1 MNNTLITISPE
12 IMGGTPVFYG
22 TRVPIISFFEHL
34 EQGVKIDE
42 FLEDFPTVQK
52 DQAIKI
58 LELSSQF
65 LLHNILLVHE
75 NFD

>member
-1 MNNTLITISPE
+1 MNTLITISSE

-22 TRVPIISFFEHL
+22 TRVPIISLFEHL
-34 EQGVKIDE
+34 EGGVKIDD
-42 FLEDFPTVQK
+42 FIEDFPTVTKEQI
-52 DQAIKI
+52 IKI

-65 LLHNILLVHE
+65 LLHNIKVVHE